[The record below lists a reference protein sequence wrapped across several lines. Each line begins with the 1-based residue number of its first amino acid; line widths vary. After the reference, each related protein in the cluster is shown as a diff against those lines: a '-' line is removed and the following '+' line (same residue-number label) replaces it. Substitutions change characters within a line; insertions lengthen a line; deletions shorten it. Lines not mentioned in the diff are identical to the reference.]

1 MLDSLFSQSGFF
13 TSLLKGAVTTLEL
26 SLLSLGIGLVLAI
39 VLALLELS
47 RWKFIRYPVDYCEH
61 HSSIA

>member
-26 SLLSLGIGLVLAI
+26 SLLSLGIGLV
-39 VLALLELS
+39 
-47 RWKFIRYPVDYCEH
+47 
-61 HSSIA
+61 